1 MDKSRIDFNNIA
13 SLNYSNRTNQ
23 YYHYI
28 EDCNTNDNILLF
40 RDEDYVL
47 DKKEVKKNNLLEF
60 ERILKETKQKYISL
74 SEKTEKIINS
84 KSFSFKKLLSNNL
97 NIQSIQHEE
106 KYKLNNNSNNNKNIT
121 SKENTTNLNIT
132 ENKNTNNN
140 LFISTI
146 NKSLLNNNNN
156 SINIKMKNHFKIIE
170 PFNNNNQRNNIL
182 LENSEEMG
190 NSKFIG
196 NKRKQ
201 QINNN
206 NKEKIESDIKVV
218 FNEVLVIFQEISN
231 LNNKIIKKEEANN
244 LNTDNENIEIT
255 LIIND
260 DQIVTIYL
268 NKNKV
273 TKLYVYKNKKY
284 LIKENDI
291 LSQLKLIKTNMNQLL
306 DKLKKK

>member
-74 SEKTEKIINS
+74 SEKTEKIIN
-84 KSFSFKKLLSNNL
+84 
-97 NIQSIQHEE
+97 
-106 KYKLNNNSNNNKNIT
+106 KNIT

-182 LENSEEMG
+182 LENSAEMG